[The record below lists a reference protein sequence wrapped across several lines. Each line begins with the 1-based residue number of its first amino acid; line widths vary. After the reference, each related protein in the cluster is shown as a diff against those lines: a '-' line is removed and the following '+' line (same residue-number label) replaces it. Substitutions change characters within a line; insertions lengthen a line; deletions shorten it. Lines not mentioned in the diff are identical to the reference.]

1 MTSVAPARKTK
12 AKDFDPESYRM
23 SLGDHLEELRWRLI
37 FGLLGF
43 VAAAIVCFIFG
54 ERVVSIFCQPLVTA
68 LQKYELNPQVYMTQ
82 ITDSF
87 MVYMEISL
95 ISAAAIASPW
105 LLYQLWQFVS
115 AGLYPHEWRYVT
127 KYMPFS
133 IGLLITGMLFLYF
146 VVLPIT
152 LNFLIHFTINIP
164 VTGPQSKTLDTLPP
178 AQVMTVPVLPGDPAH
193 PITNQIWVDSSQ
205 WRLKIFFHNQI
216 RVIPLGPQNLI
227 APMITLPNYIDMVMS
242 MLLMFG
248 LAFQL
253 PLVMLALVR
262 IGIVDVPMLRKWRRV
277 AYFVITVIC
286 AFVVPDVVTGMIA
299 MMLPLVVLYELG
311 IILAARGPK
320 PEPVTDGDASEADHE

>member
-1 MTSVAPARKTK
+1 MISAAPARKTK

-43 VAAAIVCFIFG
+43 LAAAIVCLIFG
-54 ERVVSIFCQPLVTA
+54 ERVMSIFCQPLVTA

-87 MVYMEISL
+87 MVYMEVSL

-115 AGLYPHEWRYVT
+115 AGLYPHERRYVT

-164 VTGPQSKTLDTLPP
+164 VTGPQSRIIDTLTPG
-178 AQVMTVPVLPGDPAH
+178 QVATIPVLPGDPAH
-193 PITNQIWVDSSQ
+193 PVTNQIWVDSSQ
-205 WRLKIFFHNQI
+205 WRLKIFFHDQV

-227 APMITLPNYIDMVMS
+227 APMVTLLNYIDMVMN

-253 PLVMLALVR
+253 PLIMLALVR

-277 AYFVITVIC
+277 AYFIIAVVC
-286 AFVVPDVVTGMIA
+286 GFVVPDVVTGMIA
-299 MMLPLVVLYELG
+299 MMLPLMLLYELG
-311 IILAARGPK
+311 ILLASRTPSPDPATGADGS
-320 PEPVTDGDASEADHE
+320 ETDQE